1 MTMAAEQ
8 QRAVR
13 FFPPADMV
21 ANASFNRQLFS
32 KNGDDGVVA
41 SSSRQRGWLVGAP
54 VGGGGTAEGFAGSG
68 ARWLPKGENLATL
81 AFPTLSLLNSSLLC
95 STRQL
100 TTDDLNYAHYTLG
113 LAPCT
118 SRIMTI
124 S

>member
-13 FFPPADMV
+13 FFPPADMA

-54 VGGGGTAEGFAGSG
+54 VGGGGTARRLRRIGRSLAAKRGKPRNLGFSD
-68 ARWLPKGENLATL
+68 
-81 AFPTLSLLNSSLLC
+81 AFIIEQFTVVLH
-95 STRQL
+95 STTNHR
-100 TTDDLNYAHYTLG
+100 
-113 LAPCT
+113 
-118 SRIMTI
+118 
-124 S
+124 